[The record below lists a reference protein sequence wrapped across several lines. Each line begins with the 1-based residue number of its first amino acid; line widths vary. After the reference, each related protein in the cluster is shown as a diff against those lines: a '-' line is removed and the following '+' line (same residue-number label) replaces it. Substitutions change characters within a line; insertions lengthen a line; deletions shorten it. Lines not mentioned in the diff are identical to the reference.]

1 MQKHEQEKL
10 LAGWLEGTLTDTEQ
24 EQFEALCAENV
35 DFAERVAAARHLTEL
50 ATLTGENM
58 NVPEWNRD
66 STFTAPEKQ
75 RWWQWQGLPA
85 MSVAMS
91 LVALVMVVSG
101 FQVQISEGGVTIGFS
116 QPAHKENE
124 VAAIVDEKLQKYQQL
139 NELMFSKY
147 ADAMAAQQRE
157 SSAQLTQYL
166 LASGRQER
174 REDFAEFVK
183 FINQQR
189 DDDQRFMARQL
200 NHLKQEI
207 NAMENSYSADLP
219 VTE

>member
-1 MQKHEQEKL
+1 
-10 LAGWLEGTLTDTEQ
+10 
-24 EQFEALCAENV
+24 
-35 DFAERVAAARHLTEL
+35 
-50 ATLTGENM
+50 
-58 NVPEWNRD
+58 
-66 STFTAPEKQ
+66 
-75 RWWQWQGLPA
+75 
-85 MSVAMS
+85 
-91 LVALVMVVSG
+91 
-101 FQVQISEGGVTIGFS
+101 
-116 QPAHKENE
+116 
-124 VAAIVDEKLQKYQQL
+124 
-139 NELMFSKY
+139 MFSKY